1 MHLRSVHALEV
12 YSPRVRSL
20 ALVLVA
26 GALGSPRA
34 ARAADDDACPKEDAC
49 AESCELRPA
58 PAEQPS
64 PALMAKLKSIA
75 ATGHHVDPQL
85 GATLVERRS
94 WLGVLNFAGV
104 AREHAKL
111 WEQSGR
117 YAGPCA
123 GLLVVF
129 WSKAIDDRDAKNA
142 VDIYELRYRSE
153 ADARRLAALM
163 MDARPLWD
171 WNAHPFAAVASD
183 RSVLLVE
190 GRQRAWAGF
199 RRVAEHFGWR
209 ADAAAPGAARDPSPR
224 SCDPELAP
232 KPIIEVPAAG
242 PRLPLA
248 LFALG
253 FSSSGRFAW
262 LEQRR
267 GPDDDQFA
275 WSLHVSDLV
284 NDRALA
290 DHDFRVRRPG
300 LTALCARHGRELA
313 HLLAENGID
322 GSAVPAL
329 EQPKRG
335 RDPVAVEARRAE
347 GSGGYDV
354 ILRGRAG
361 AKRIGSVETVDAA
374 PKTAPKIAGIVRSP
388 FEPRVAVA
396 VTQEAGSTEGTKG
409 ATVTTV
415 KFFGGRLDKGWK

>member
-1 MHLRSVHALEV
+1 MRSFFAFL
-12 YSPRVRSL
+12 
-20 ALVLVA
+20 LVA
-26 GALGSPRA
+26 VALASPRA
-34 ARAADDDACPKEDAC
+34 ARAADDDACPREDGC
-49 AESCELRPA
+49 TESCELRPA
-58 PAEQPS
+58 LAEQPS
-64 PALMAKLKSIA
+64 PAFVAKLKAIA

-85 GATLVERRS
+85 GATLIERRS
-94 WLGVLNFAGV
+94 WLGVLNFGGV

-123 GLLVVF
+123 GLMVVF
-129 WSKAIDDRDAKNA
+129 WSKVIDDRDAKSA

-153 ADARRLAALM
+153 GEARRLASLM
-163 MDARPLWD
+163 MDGRPLWD

-209 ADAAAPGAARDPSPR
+209 ADVAPGGARDPSPL

-232 KPIIEVPAAG
+232 KPVIEVPGGG

-248 LFALG
+248 LFVLG

-267 GPDDDQFA
+267 GSDDDHVA

-284 NDRALA
+284 NDHAVA
-290 DHDFRVRRPG
+290 DRDFRVRRPG

-313 HLLAENGID
+313 RLLAENGID
-322 GSAVPAL
+322 GSTVPAL
-329 EQPKRG
+329 EQPKHG
-335 RDPVAVEARRAE
+335 HDPVAVEARRAQ
-347 GSGGYDV
+347 GSSGYDV

-361 AKRIGSVETVDAA
+361 AKRIGSVEKID
-374 PKTAPKIAGIVRSP
+374 PAPKIAGIVRSP

-396 VTQEAGSTEGTKG
+396 VTQETASADG
-409 ATVTTV
+409 AKVTLV